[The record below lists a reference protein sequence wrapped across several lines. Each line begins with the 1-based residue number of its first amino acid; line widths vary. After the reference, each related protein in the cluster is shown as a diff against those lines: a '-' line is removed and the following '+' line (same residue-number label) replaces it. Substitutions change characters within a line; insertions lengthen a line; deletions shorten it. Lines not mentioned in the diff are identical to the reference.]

1 MDQQK
6 TSSVEYQ
13 ISGDQVITK
22 IRALLHQGTIRR
34 IKLKNR
40 EGKALL
46 DVSVT
51 MGIAGII
58 LAPGWIAM
66 GVLALLTP
74 GLTIVVEKY
83 EAQA

>member
-6 TSSVEYQ
+6 ISSVEYQ
-13 ISGDQVITK
+13 VTGDQVIAK
-22 IRALLHQGTIRR
+22 IKALLREGNIRR
-34 IKLKNR
+34 IKLKSR
-40 EGKALL
+40 EGKTLL

-51 MGIAGII
+51 VGIAGII
-58 LAPGWIAM
+58 LAPGWIAI

-74 GLTIVVEKY
+74 GLAIVVEKY

>member
-6 TSSVEYQ
+6 ISSVEYQ
-13 ISGDQVITK
+13 VSGDQVIAK
-22 IRALLHQGTIRR
+22 IKALLREGNIRR

-40 EGKALL
+40 EGKTLM

-51 MGIAGII
+51 VGIAGII
-58 LAPGWIAM
+58 LAPGWIAI

-74 GLTIVVEKY
+74 GHTIVVEKH